1 MTDGLSITREV
12 VTRAEAGFILGI
24 TENEF
29 TTWLESGTDNIPQMP
44 HIPGKPVRFYLPALR
59 QWWLTHFQKG
69 GEA

>member
-1 MTDGLSITREV
+1 MNDGLTITREV

-29 TTWLESGTDNIPQMP
+29 TTWLERGIGDIPQMP
-44 HIPGKPVRFYLPALR
+44 HIPGKPVRFYLADLR
-59 QWWLTHFQKG
+59 KWWLTYFQKG